1 MYIIII
7 IAASL
12 FLKVLMLEI
21 KCELQISDGEI
32 VALFLKVLI
41 LEIKHELK
49 ISDREN
55 MTCQQ
60 LKYDVFST

>member
-7 IAASL
+7 IVASL

-21 KCELQISDGEI
+21 RCELQISYGEI
-32 VALFLKVLI
+32 VAFLKVLM
-41 LEIKHELK
+41 LKIKEELQ

-55 MTCQQ
+55 VTCQQ
-60 LKYDVFST
+60 LKYMFST

>member
-1 MYIIII
+1 MYIIMV
-7 IAASL
+7 ASL

-21 KCELQISDGEI
+21 KCELQISDEKI

-41 LEIKHELK
+41 LEIKRQLQ

-55 MTCQQ
+55 VTYQQ

>member
-7 IAASL
+7 IVASLFLKFLVLEIKCELQTFNGEIVAL

-21 KCELQISDGEI
+21 KQELQISD
-32 VALFLKVLI
+32 
-41 LEIKHELK
+41 
-49 ISDREN
+49 REN
-55 MTCQQ
+55 VICQQ